1 MSLMTDRK
9 ILFIVEGEQDEV
21 GFLKRMIKTCYPDIK
36 HEFYY
41 YKTTLHTLA
50 QVLDNDYPNYEKD
63 NVDIKLL
70 LRSMENDKD
79 KRTVLSQKYNDIYFV
94 FDF

>member
-1 MSLMTDRK
+1 MTDRK

-21 GFLKRMIKTCYPDIK
+21 GFLKRMIKTCYHYIK

>member
-1 MSLMTDRK
+1 MHL
-9 ILFIVEGEQDEV
+9 L
-21 GFLKRMIKTCYPDIK
+21 C
-36 HEFYY
+36 

>member
-1 MSLMTDRK
+1 MTDHQ

-21 GFLKRMIKTCYPDIK
+21 EFLKRMIKTCYPDIK

>member
-1 MSLMTDRK
+1 MTDHQ

-21 GFLKRMIKTCYPDIK
+21 EFLKRMIKTCNPDIK
-36 HEFYY
+36 HEFYS

-63 NVDIKLL
+63 NVDIKLVL
-70 LRSMENDKD
+70 KSMENDKD
-79 KRTVLSQKYNDIYFV
+79 KRAVLSQKYNDIYFV